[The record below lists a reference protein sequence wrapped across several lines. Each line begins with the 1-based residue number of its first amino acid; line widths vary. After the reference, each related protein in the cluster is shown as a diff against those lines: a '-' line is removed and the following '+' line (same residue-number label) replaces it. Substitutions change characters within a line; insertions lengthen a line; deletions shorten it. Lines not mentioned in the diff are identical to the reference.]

1 MPSQDGMKAVVLAA
15 GVGSR
20 LDPLTRQLPKP
31 MVPFVN
37 RPVMEHII
45 RLLKRHGFT
54 RTVSNVHYMHDKV
67 TNFFGTGS
75 SLGVEMDFVYEPT
88 LSGDA
93 GGVRACRDYI
103 GNSTFL
109 VIMGDLITD
118 LDLSYVVQQHHEKGA
133 VATIALKQVHEV
145 ERFGVVVL
153 NHDSLITGFQEKP
166 PRKQAKSNL
175 ASTGVYVFEP
185 EIFDYIE
192 DKEQVGFGKDV
203 FPRLVSDK
211 LPVLGVETWGYWSDV
226 GTIEQYQRSTQDA
239 LEGLIDLQLAGDP
252 FQYGWKQDS
261 ATVGERAHIEGLLQL
276 GHDAHISDGV
286 RVKGY
291 AVIGDH
297 CLIEHGSVLEN
308 AIIWPGTIVGA
319 NSHINNSVIGGNC
332 YINKG
337 SRLSRTTV
345 VEPLKRSE
353 RHVLAT
359 ANEASY
365 EYAAGEEH
373 PIAAEQLELDADRHS

>member
-1 MPSQDGMKAVVLAA
+1 MPSPDGMKAMVLAA

-45 RLLKRHGFT
+45 RLLMRHGFT
-54 RTVSNVHYMHDKV
+54 QTISNVHYMYDKV
-67 TNFFGTGS
+67 TNFFGNGS
-75 SLGVEMDFVYEPT
+75 RLGINMDFILEPT
-88 LSGDA
+88 LTGDA

-118 LDLSYVVQQHHEKGA
+118 LDLSYVIQQHQEKGA
-133 VATIALKQVHEV
+133 IATIALKQVQDV

-153 NHDSLITGFQEKP
+153 NKDSLVTEFQEKP
-166 PRKQAKSNL
+166 SRKEAKSNL

-185 EIFDYIE
+185 EIFDYIGDRDE
-192 DKEQVGFGKDV
+192 VGFGKQV
-203 FPRLVSDK
+203 FPHLVADK

-226 GTIEQYQRSTQDA
+226 GTIEQYQRSTRDA
-239 LEGLIDLQLAGDP
+239 LEGLIDLEIAGRR
-252 FQYGWKQDS
+252 FEYGWKQES
-261 ATVGERAHIEGLLQL
+261 ATLGDHTLIDGLVQL

-286 RVKGY
+286 QIRGY

-297 CLIEHGSVLEN
+297 CLIEHGTILTN
-308 AIIWPGTIVGA
+308 AVIWPGTIIGA
-319 NSHINNSVIGGNC
+319 HSHITNSVVGGNC
-332 YINKG
+332 YVGKG
-337 SRLSRTTV
+337 SRLTDATM
-345 VEPLKRSE
+345 VEPILSMEKRQHTGARE
-353 RHVLAT
+353 L
-359 ANEASY
+359 SY
-365 EYAAGEEH
+365 DFPLGEEY
-373 PIAAEQLELDADRHS
+373 PISTKQPELDADLHG